1 MKNKDI
7 RRRNLVRLAVW
18 TFSWVGIKAFL
29 VFGHKALWGG
39 TVWVTSL
46 MLFLD
51 VLIGLGMVIAYRRL
65 LLKLDELEKKIQL
78 ESMGLTL
85 GLTLVVG
92 LAYSAMDITNL
103 IPWYADIG
111 FLMQFIAVCYMVCIF
126 INTPRYC

>member
-103 IPWYADIG
+103 IPWDAEIG
-111 FLMQFIAVCYMVCIF
+111 FLMQFMAVCYMVCIF
-126 INTPRYC
+126 INTRRYC